1 MAKEAVARVRDGR
14 AHQFLEIRSTIVLDR
29 EALLDIE
36 PVLVGIVLSRIAAL
50 FVEPALD
57 PSADS
62 IQRQFGELLFETRV
76 VGEKDARFHS
86 QMHICADGIPELV
99 EAPAPRNRAK
109 GLGRRTPTDRIS
121 ASSDRTSDG

>member
-76 VGEKDARFHS
+76 VGEKDASLPFPDAHLRRR
-86 QMHICADGIPELV
+86 DT
-99 EAPAPRNRAK
+99 RACR
-109 GLGRRTPTDRIS
+109 GACS
-121 ASSDRTSDG
+121 